1 MFIDNQEGDVKAE
14 QNVEQAVSQK
24 PEIASKSNETNS
36 YHKPGTAVEE
46 GIGLSVFSDVDQH
59 EDDNV
64 CTDDA
69 NWVYKADS
77 TQIRMEKGH

>member
-1 MFIDNQEGDVKAE
+1 MCIRDR
-14 QNVEQAVSQK
+14 
-24 PEIASKSNETNS
+24 
-36 YHKPGTAVEE
+36 PGTAVEE